1 MPIDAPAWVPAC
13 LAPFPSCPA
22 CHELPGK
29 LVQNRRRLWR
39 LCVCVCVV
47 GHKFVCMIGSNN
59 FICLRLCSLPKQPTS
74 DRRRRCCCL
83 CLGAVASLIRP
94 DDSAD
99 FVAPVRSCGQQ
110 ELPELGVHSGSCC
123 CCCCCSSCCCCC
135 SSCCCCRRCCK
146 APAPRSLLQFT

>member
-1 MPIDAPAWVPAC
+1 MSVC
-13 LAPFPSCPA
+13 L
-22 CHELPGK
+22 
-29 LVQNRRRLWR
+29 
-39 LCVCVCVV
+39 CVCVV

-74 DRRRRCCCL
+74 DRRRRRRRRRCCCCL

-110 ELPELGVHSGSCC
+110 ELPELGVHLGSCVAAAVAVAVAAAVAVV
-123 CCCCCSSCCCCC
+123 
-135 SSCCCCRRCCK
+135 RRLRLV
-146 APAPRSLLQFT
+146 RSFNSRENCYKFCTIHNHEPMWTMWRSGVAR